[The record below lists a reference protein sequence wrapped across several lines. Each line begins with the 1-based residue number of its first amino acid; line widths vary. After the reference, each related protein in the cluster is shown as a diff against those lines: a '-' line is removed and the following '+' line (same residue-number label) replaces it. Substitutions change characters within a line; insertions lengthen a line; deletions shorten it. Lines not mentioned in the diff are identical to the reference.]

1 MLEDELAKADKYDK
15 YPISLE
21 ELLTQH
27 IIDYITYERVLSAKK
42 FIERKYNKI
51 KLKKIEHEIAVEK
64 INTSDLSETQKNEI
78 FSEINKKEL
87 NNIKIRRKKLTIRE
101 YESLNIIGKGAFGE
115 VHVCRYKKTGEIV
128 AIKKMNIT
136 QLIEQGQVRHIQ
148 SEQDFLSKIHSPW
161 VVNLKC
167 SFQEGDYLFLVMEF
181 CIGGDLMNLLISKNT
196 LSEEAAKFYLC
207 ELILAIESIHQFNC
221 IHRDIKPDNVLID
234 KQGHIKI
241 SDFGLAK
248 VPDNYFTEDLLLYKN
263 KNVKK
268 KLELGHRKNF
278 SCVGTAYYVAPEVL
292 LKKGYGVEID
302 WWSLGIIFYEM
313 LCGFAPFSSQITQE
327 VCYKVINHDKFLIF
341 PPGNKISK
349 DAKDLIKKLLS
360 DSDKRIGKKGVEEI
374 KQHPF
379 FNGVNWNKIK
389 EMKPPFIPKVKSEFD
404 CRYFE
409 KFDIEEDFYPDP
421 QEVYDTIRDPIFM
434 GYYYKGEEK
443 NPENLVE
450 IIELIREKSEPP
462 ILYSER
468 STTLESYKGNFT
480 AKNHNKNIHFIKL
493 DKDTNKK
500 MYKINVNDLKNKE
513 LIFNN
518 DINNKI
524 NNNNNNNKINN
535 NNVNNKNN
543 KNKSRNI
550 VSSLEKKNS
559 TPRKIFNTISSGL
572 KRVFSSSK
580 SKTRNTKPKIEK
592 YNTDGN

>member
-1 MLEDELAKADKYDK
+1 MLEEELSKAEKYEK
-15 YPISLE
+15 HPISLE
-21 ELLTQH
+21 ELLSQH

-42 FIERKYNKI
+42 FIERKYNII
-51 KLKKIEHEIAVEK
+51 KLKNIEHEVAIEK
-64 INTSDLSETQKNEI
+64 IKTSDLTETQKNEI
-78 FSEINKKEL
+78 FLEINKKEL
-87 NNIKIRRKKLTIRE
+87 NDIKIRRKKLTIRE

-115 VHVCRYKKTGEIV
+115 VHICRYKKTGEIV

-136 QLIEQGQVRHIQ
+136 KLIEQGQVRHIQ

-167 SFQEGDYLFLVMEF
+167 SFQEGEYLFLVMEF
-181 CIGGDLMNLLISKNT
+181 CIGGDLMNLLISKNK

-207 ELILAIESIHQFNC
+207 ELILAIDSIHQYNC
-221 IHRDIKPDNVLID
+221 IHRDIKPDNILID

-248 VPDNYFTEDLLLYKN
+248 VPDNYFTEDLFIYEN

-268 KLELGHRKNF
+268 KLEIGHRKNY

-292 LKKGYGVEID
+292 LKKGYGIEID

-313 LCGFAPFSSQITQE
+313 LYGYAPFSSQITQE

-341 PPGNKISK
+341 PSGNKISK
-349 DAKDLIKKLLS
+349 DAKDLIKRLLS
-360 DSDKRIGKKGVEEI
+360 DTDKRIGRNGVEEI

-379 FNGVNWNKIK
+379 FKGVNWNKIK
-389 EMKPPFIPKVKSEFD
+389 DMKPPFIPKVKSEFD

-421 QEVYDTIRDPIFM
+421 KEVNDTIKDPIFM
-434 GYYYKGEEK
+434 GYNYKGEEK
-443 NPENLVE
+443 NPENLIN

-462 ILYSER
+462 IMYSER

-480 AKNHNKNIHFIKL
+480 TKNNNKNIHFIKL
-493 DKDTNKK
+493 DKETNKK
-500 MYKINVNDLKNKE
+500 IYKINVNDLKNKE
-513 LIFNN
+513 FIFNN

-524 NNNNNNNKINN
+524 NNNKMNNNNN

-543 KNKSRNI
+543 KNKSRNVI
-550 VSSLEKKNS
+550 SSLEKKNS

-572 KRVFSSSK
+572 KSVFSSSK

>member
-1 MLEDELAKADKYDK
+1 MLEEELSKEKYEK
-15 YPISLE
+15 HPISLE
-21 ELLTQH
+21 ELLSQH

-51 KLKKIEHEIAVEK
+51 KLKNIEHEVAIEK
-64 INTSDLSETQKNEI
+64 IKMSDLSETQKNEI
-78 FSEINKKEL
+78 FLEINKKEL
-87 NNIKIRRKKLTIRE
+87 NDIKIRRKKLTIRE

-248 VPDNYFTEDLLLYKN
+248 VPDNYFTEDLFSNEN
-263 KNVKK
+263 KNIKK
-268 KLELGHRKNF
+268 KIGLGHRKNF
-278 SCVGTAYYVAPEVL
+278 SCVGTAFYVAPEVL

-379 FNGVNWNKIK
+379 FNGVNWYKIK
-389 EMKPPFIPKVKSEFD
+389 EMTPPFIPKVKSEYD

-421 QEVYDTIRDPIFM
+421 KEVNDTIKDPIFM
-434 GYYYKGEEK
+434 GYNYKGEEK
-443 NPENLVE
+443 NPENLIN

-462 ILYSER
+462 IMYSER

-480 AKNHNKNIHFIKL
+480 VKNNNKNIHFIKL
-493 DKDTNKK
+493 DKESNKK
-500 MYKINVNDLKNKE
+500 IYKINVNDLKNKE
-513 LIFNN
+513 FIFNN

-524 NNNNNNNKINN
+524 NNNKINNNN

-543 KNKSRNI
+543 KNKSRN
-550 VSSLEKKNS
+550 VTSSLEKKNS